1 MWENCLVSEESG
13 MRSDVDERAAAALE
27 TREIPSQGLLSFYD
41 RLRRRI
47 RDAVERRGGK
57 LGAGVAETLLLVPDI
72 FILLVRLALDRDV
85 PKPARALI
93 VGALVYFIL
102 PFDLLPEAVVGPL
115 GYMDDLV
122 IACAVLTQA
131 LGGDLEPFARKYW
144 SGPERLRVVLHD
156 VTRSAQALLGENLF
170 VRVEKALARRGVKIS

>member
-1 MWENCLVSEESG
+1 MEGPESVASEE
-13 MRSDVDERAAAALE
+13 RSDAALE
-27 TREIPSQGLLSFYD
+27 TRELPSGGLLSFYD
-41 RLRRRI
+41 RLRGRI
-47 RDAVERRGGK
+47 LATVRRRGGK
-57 LGAGVAETLLLVPDI
+57 LGAGAAEALLLVPDV
-72 FILLVRLALDRDV
+72 FILLVRLALDSEV

-93 VGALVYFIL
+93 VGALAYFIL
-102 PFDLLPEAVVGPL
+102 PFDLLPEGVVGPL

-144 SGPERLRVVLHD
+144 SGSESLRVVLHD

-170 VRVEKALARRGVKIS
+170 LKVEKALARRGVKIS